1 MARPLF
7 LPLLAAACG
16 IATFSIMDALMKRAS
31 IVSGVHAALLWRNII
46 GAGIGV
52 VVWQIAHPG
61 VWPGRRLV
69 MHAMRSGVTSGMA
82 FAFFWGIVRTP
93 MAVGMALSFI
103 APIIALFMAGFA
115 LGEAITR
122 RALAASVLGLAGVG
136 VIALGRMQGGGV
148 LEQQALQGMVAIL
161 GSAVLYAANLV
172 MQRHQAQMAPPA
184 EIAFFQS
191 LFTAGFLALGGL
203 VVGLPPLPHGPIL
216 QSPVWRDI
224 GGAAV
229 LAFVSLMMLSWG
241 WARAPAHRLL
251 PVEYSGFLWAAL
263 MGWIWFDER
272 LDLFTL
278 GGAALVVAGCWIG
291 AAGQKSGDHVEQ
303 AAL

>member
-1 MARPLF
+1 
-7 LPLLAAACG
+7 
-16 IATFSIMDALMKRAS
+16 MKRAS
-31 IVSGVHAALLWRNII
+31 IGAGVHAALLWRNII

-52 VVWQIAHPG
+52 VVWQMAHPG

-69 MHAMRSGVTSGMA
+69 MHAMRSFVTSGMA

-122 RALAASVLGLAGVG
+122 RALAASALGLAGVG
-136 VIALGRMQGGGV
+136 VIALGRMQGGGA
-148 LEQQALQGMVAIL
+148 LEHQALQGMAAIL

-191 LFTAGFLALGGL
+191 LFTAGFLTLGGL
-203 VVGLPPLPHGPIL
+203 VVGLPPLPHGA
-216 QSPVWRDI
+216 VWRDI
-224 GGAAV
+224 GGAAA
-229 LAFVSLMMLSWG
+229 LAIVSLMALSWG

-291 AAGQKSGDHVEQ
+291 AGGQKHGDHVEQ
-303 AAL
+303 TAL

>member
-7 LPLLAAACG
+7 LPLIAAAGG
-16 IATFSIMDALMKRAS
+16 IASFSVMDALMKRAS
-31 IVSGVHAALLWRNII
+31 IDTGVHAALLWRNII
-46 GAGIGV
+46 GAGVGLA
-52 VVWQIAHPG
+52 VWQIAHPG
-61 VWPGRRLV
+61 AWPGRRLA
-69 MHAMRSGVTSGMA
+69 MHAMRAAVTSGMA

-122 RALAASVLGLAGVG
+122 RALGASVLGLLGVG
-136 VIALGRMQGGGV
+136 VIGLGRMQVGG
-148 LEQQALQGMVAIL
+148 ALAQDAWHGMLALL

-191 LFTAGFLALGGL
+191 LFTAAFLTLAGL
-203 VVGLPPLPHGPIL
+203 VIGMPSVPQGA
-216 QSPVWRDI
+216 VWRDLI
-224 GGAAV
+224 GSAG
-229 LAFVSLMMLSWG
+229 LSFVSLILLSWG

-263 MGWIWFDER
+263 MGWIWFGER
-272 LDLFTL
+272 LDLYTL
-278 GGAALVVAGCWIG
+278 GGAVLVVAGCWLG
-291 AAGQKSGDHVEQ
+291 AGGQKGEHTEQ
-303 AAL
+303 VAL

>member
-7 LPLLAAACG
+7 LPLVAAACG

-31 IVSGVHAALLWRNII
+31 IEAGVHAALLWRNII
-46 GAGIGV
+46 GAGIGI
-52 VVWQIAHPG
+52 VVWQIVHPRA
-61 VWPGRRLV
+61 WPGRRMV
-69 MHAMRSGVTSGMA
+69 MHAMRASVTSGMA

-122 RALAASVLGLAGVG
+122 RALGASALGLLGVG
-136 VIALGRMQGGGV
+136 VIGLGRMQSGGAM
-148 LEQQALQGMVAIL
+148 EPQAWQGMAAIL

-191 LFTAGFLALGGL
+191 LFTAMFLALAGL
-203 VVGLPPLPHGPIL
+203 MVGLPPVPQGE
-216 QSPVWRDI
+216 VWRDI
-224 GGAAV
+224 GGAAG
-229 LAFVSLMMLSWG
+229 LSFVSLMLLSWG

-251 PVEYSGFLWAAL
+251 PVEYSAFLWAAL
-263 MGWIWFDER
+263 MGWIWFGER
-272 LDLFTL
+272 LDIYTL
-278 GGAALVVAGCWIG
+278 GGAALVVAGCWVG
-291 AAGQKSGDHVEQ
+291 AGGHEGGQKGDHTEQ
-303 AAL
+303 VGL

>member
-1 MARPLF
+1 MTRPLF
-7 LPLLAAACG
+7 LPIFAAACG

-31 IVSGVHAALLWRNII
+31 IVSGVHAALLWRNLI

-52 VVWQIAHPG
+52 VVWQWAHPG
-61 VWPGRRLV
+61 VWPGRRLW
-69 MHAMRSGVTSGMA
+69 MHAMRASVTSGMA
-82 FAFFWGIVRTP
+82 FTFFWGIVRTP

-103 APIIALFMAGFA
+103 APIIALFMAGLA

-136 VIALGRMQGGGV
+136 VIALGRMQGGGA
-148 LEQQALQGMVAIL
+148 LEREAMLGMGAIL

-191 LFTAGFLALGGL
+191 LFTAFFLSLAAV
-203 VVGLPPLPHGPIL
+203 VVGFPALPVG
-216 QSPVWRDI
+216 PVWVDI
-224 GGAAV
+224 SAAAA
-229 LAFVSLMMLSWG
+229 LSFVSLLALSWG

-251 PVEYSGFLWAAL
+251 PIEYSAFLWAAL
-263 MGWIWFDER
+263 MGWIWFDES
-272 LDLFTL
+272 LDFYTL
-278 GGAALVVAGCWIG
+278 GGAALVVAGCWVG
-291 AAGQKSGDHVEQ
+291 AGGQKSAQHVEQ
-303 AAL
+303 TAL